1 MRILVFILVV
11 SLIVALGYAYAG
23 WRLIAR
29 SGMDGARR
37 RVAWSVLVILYLL
50 PIGMFLLQIVG
61 AWGPSSSVVVWPAY
75 LTLAFASFTVTLLL
89 LRDLAFLAMKAT
101 AKLVGQWPGGSLE
114 ASSVSSEKEGGNP
127 RSFSPQRRQFLVNAS
142 SLGVLGGAA
151 LCTGYGV
158 VEARRTPTVVP
169 VEIPITGLH
178 PDLDGFT
185 ILQITDLHIGL
196 TVGREFVQSVTA
208 RSNRLAPDLVVFT
221 GDLVDGSVPALQEA
235 VEPMGTLSS
244 VHGRYFVTGNH
255 EYYSGVEPWID
266 EVRRLGYQVLLNEHT
281 LIGRGQGKILLAGV
295 TDPTGG
301 DFLGSHAT
309 SVAKAVEGAPDAH
322 VRILLAHQPKSIFEA
337 AGLGMDLQLSGHTHG
352 GQFVPWSF
360 FAAMAQPYVSGLHRH
375 ENTWVYV
382 SKGTGYWGPPVRV
395 GAHSEI
401 TLVRL
406 RRAGGGSVSGGA

>member
-11 SLIVALGYAYAG
+11 CLIVALGYAYAG
-23 WRLIAR
+23 WRLIGR
-29 SGMDGARR
+29 SGMNGPRR
-37 RVAWSVLVILYLL
+37 RFAWFVLVVLYLL
-50 PIGMFLLQIVG
+50 PVGMFLLQIVR

-89 LRDLAFLAMKAT
+89 LRDLARLIMKAT
-101 AKLVGQWPGGSLE
+101 QQLVRRLPGGSRG
-114 ASSVSSEKEGGNP
+114 ASLVSSENEAANP
-127 RSFSPQRRQFLVNAS
+127 RSFSPRRRQFLANAS
-142 SLGVLGGAA
+142 SLGVLGSAA

-158 VEARRTPTVVP
+158 VEARRTPMIVP
-169 VEIPITGLH
+169 VDVPITGLH

-221 GDLVDGSVPALQEA
+221 GDLVDGSVPTLQED

-255 EYYSGVEPWID
+255 EYYSGVEPWLD
-266 EVRRLGYQVLLNEHT
+266 EVRRLGYRVLLNEHA
-281 LIGRGQGKILLAGV
+281 LIARGQGKILLAGV

-301 DFLGSHAT
+301 DFLSSHAT

-337 AGLGMDLQLSGHTHG
+337 AGLGVDLQLSGHTHG

-360 FAAMAQPYVSGLHRH
+360 FAAMAQPYISGLHRH

-406 RRAGGGSVSGGA
+406 RRAAGETVSGRA